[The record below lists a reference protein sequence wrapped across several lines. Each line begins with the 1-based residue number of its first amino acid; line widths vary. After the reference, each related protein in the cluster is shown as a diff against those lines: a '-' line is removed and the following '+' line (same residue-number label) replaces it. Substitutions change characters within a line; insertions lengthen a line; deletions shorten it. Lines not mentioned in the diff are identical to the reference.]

1 VRTRQ
6 CCPLRSVATAAAAV
20 LRRRRR
26 RRRLLAL
33 CVCLFLSARE
43 PCLLLCDER
52 TKEVAGER
60 ASHVCWRLFC
70 CLWKEGT

>member
-1 VRTRQ
+1 MRARQ
-6 CCPLRSVATAAAAV
+6 CCPLRSVATAAAA
-20 LRRRRR
+20 
-26 RRRLLAL
+26 AASSSSSSSSP
-33 CVCLFLSARE
+33 CFVCLFLSARE

-60 ASHVCWRLFC
+60 ASDVCWCLFC